1 MKIKKAFYL
10 FTVAIIITILLAA
23 CSQAPTTVP
32 ANTQAPNPV
41 FTQVESGQTPVPT
54 RAAPTVPSDVPI
66 MSGSYDMEVP
76 NSLNVTYKVDAP
88 IKDVVAFYQTALQE
102 NGWTVTNNPD
112 SVVGAMAQISRSRTN
127 GDRITFSLQYNS
139 VGSFTVVQI
148 FLNREPTPIA
158 TP

>member
-23 CSQAPTTVP
+23 CSQAPTPAP

-54 RAAPTVPSDVPI
+54 RSAPTVPSDVPI
-66 MSGSYDMEVP
+66 MAGSYDMEVP
-76 NSLNVTYKVDAP
+76 NSLNVTYKVDAS
-88 IKDVVAFYQTALQE
+88 IKDVVTFYQTALQE
-102 NGWTVTNNPD
+102 NGWTVINNPD
-112 SVVGAMAQISRSRTN
+112 SVVGAMAQISRSKTN

-139 VGSFTVVQI
+139 VGNFTIVQI